1 MMNLILRKYVLD
13 EHHDGYPDENDS
25 DIEQEPQ
32 SSIAPHLLL
41 PNIIKYSTLSINI
54 YSNNHQQQNY
64 RKAISTRVRQFVT
77 SIVDDSSSSLET
89 DAEEKYQELKRKI
102 SELDQTKINYLAAN
116 EECDKLKNSEDW
128 SRLVVEFVDENK
140 ITIALKLFDKMKS
153 LSLFPNQEAFTAM
166 LRGLSEENVSA
177 NPVRHL
183 RKIIDLMNA
192 KSKTNPEYRLE
203 TEHLNYLLKTC
214 QNFGNLSAAYSSY
227 EKYVK
232 NGIVKPDKSTYLC
245 LLATSIKP
253 ASSDPRLAQK
263 IANDIWDSLD
273 KSMDVQN
280 NDNNSVPIDDELVCN
295 ILATYKSN
303 HHLKDAFSIID
314 YTYGI
319 GKYQSS
325 SSALNLPI
333 TQDSLNTIIN
343 MCIEGRR
350 YILGLKYYN
359 QIIEKYPNIEPDISA
374 YNGLMSLYNSTYQYN
389 KILELFN
396 DKIKDTE
403 IKPNRETFK
412 AVLMACHNLHSL
424 DGVKYFIENYS
435 EIGIDFKEIDIIELM
450 KSSIKRARING
461 NPDDIIWLLNKLD
474 EADPVNVQNKQLP
487 QLKNMNKP
495 LYLTIINLA
504 YDIVLKAENLSEDK
518 KIQWQKDK
526 RFFEEKYAEVSDKLE
541 KILQDQMINNIKTPT
556 KSLLDNKLKQM
567 PDHANY
573 MSFLE
578 NQLSKVSNSSENY
591 YNYLPVVQSS
601 GYGST
606 GYPPATPKSDVMLK
620 EKLKKQQMKLEVFKI
635 IDKCSIHR
643 ALYFFSKYAYGILT
657 DTNSSVANLAPSKDK
672 DSSARKY
679 DCNIHKPFIYIVTQ
693 DCLSGIDQI
702 PHDEDISAHDII
714 QFGRPLWA
722 SNWVASKHSNNQFK
736 FRDVINLAKA
746 KLLGSTSSWDRE
758 SSIAPELFR
767 EHMATLIAIDKDYK
781 NYIITY
787 PSEPILSE
795 ASLELISEGNIWKEV
810 LQELDFTFRSG
821 GILDA
826 GSQGELAVRLLLL
839 NAWHHLVLS
848 KKSINSKVAFSSRF
862 PVIDF
867 LQELFG
873 GAFPKEKFSHFND
886 FLLEFTHLIPV
897 TYVPVKEDL
906 IPIYK

>member
-1 MMNLILRKYVLD
+1 
-13 EHHDGYPDENDS
+13 
-25 DIEQEPQ
+25 
-32 SSIAPHLLL
+32 
-41 PNIIKYSTLSINI
+41 
-54 YSNNHQQQNY
+54 
-64 RKAISTRVRQFVT
+64 
-77 SIVDDSSSSLET
+77 
-89 DAEEKYQELKRKI
+89 
-102 SELDQTKINYLAAN
+102 
-116 EECDKLKNSEDW
+116 
-128 SRLVVEFVDENK
+128 
-140 ITIALKLFDKMKS
+140 
-153 LSLFPNQEAFTAM
+153 
-166 LRGLSEENVSA
+166 
-177 NPVRHL
+177 
-183 RKIIDLMNA
+183 
-192 KSKTNPEYRLE
+192 
-203 TEHLNYLLKTC
+203 
-214 QNFGNLSAAYSSY
+214 
-227 EKYVK
+227 
-232 NGIVKPDKSTYLC
+232 
-245 LLATSIKP
+245 
-253 ASSDPRLAQK
+253 
-263 IANDIWDSLD
+263 
-273 KSMDVQN
+273 
-280 NDNNSVPIDDELVCN
+280 
-295 ILATYKSN
+295 
-303 HHLKDAFSIID
+303 
-314 YTYGI
+314 
-319 GKYQSS
+319 
-325 SSALNLPI
+325 
-333 TQDSLNTIIN
+333 
-343 MCIEGRR
+343 
-350 YILGLKYYN
+350 
-359 QIIEKYPNIEPDISA
+359 
-374 YNGLMSLYNSTYQYN
+374 
-389 KILELFN
+389 
-396 DKIKDTE
+396 
-403 IKPNRETFK
+403 
-412 AVLMACHNLHSL
+412 
-424 DGVKYFIENYS
+424 
-435 EIGIDFKEIDIIELM
+435 
-450 KSSIKRARING
+450 
-461 NPDDIIWLLNKLD
+461 
-474 EADPVNVQNKQLP
+474 
-487 QLKNMNKP
+487 
-495 LYLTIINLA
+495 
-504 YDIVLKAENLSEDK
+504 
-518 KIQWQKDK
+518 
-526 RFFEEKYAEVSDKLE
+526 
-541 KILQDQMINNIKTPT
+541 
-556 KSLLDNKLKQM
+556 
-567 PDHANY
+567 

-897 TYVPVKEDL
+897 TYVPTKNHAQRDSKIKYEVGSPLSPNVTFED
-906 IPIYK
+906 